1 MFLKFT
7 CDHVAVIPPSST
19 RAVQNS
25 AVDFVALTLTAD
37 SLNCSRGTWEMYSG
51 VVSADT
57 PIWPSWGVTHLPLA
71 GPPLRPCPFK
81 MPQPGYPPW
90 SALGLQ
96 GDPASW
102 RDRCWRALVWTP
114 WRLSCMGPP
123 VRDTRECSLAA
134 GFPCRAVC

>member
-37 SLNCSRGTWEMYSG
+37 SLNCSRGTREMYSG

-81 MPQPGYPPW
+81 MPQPGYPPR